1 MRSVP
6 VLVAVAL
13 GAVMLV
19 SGCGQRH
26 AGTPAGPPLAASPG
40 SSQSSPS
47 ASAAPMPSTVPGD
60 PGAASCGSAAPP
72 IALITI
78 SYADNGRTL
87 CVRPGT
93 AVQVY
98 LKGTATNEWSAI
110 HTTNEAVLAPR
121 TNGRLMLM
129 VGVTRASF
137 LAAHPGTA
145 TIRSFQQPCGPN
157 ATPGN
162 EAAQSGVMEC
172 GVIIAFHVTVK
183 VT

>member
-6 VLVAVAL
+6 VLVAVVL
-13 GAVMLV
+13 GAVVLA
-19 SGCGQRH
+19 SGCGRQH
-26 AGTPAGPPLAASPG
+26 VVTSAGPPLSASSG
-40 SSQSSPS
+40 SPS
-47 ASAAPMPSTVPGD
+47 SSSSTSAVPMPSPVPGG
-60 PGAASCGSAAPP
+60 PGTASCGSAAPP

-78 SYADNGRTL
+78 TYADNGRML

-98 LKGTATNEWSAI
+98 LKGTATNRWSPI
-110 HTTNEAVLAPR
+110 HTTNEAVLTPH

-129 VGVTRASF
+129 VGVTGASF
-137 LAAHPGTA
+137 LAVHRGTA
-145 TIRSFQQPCGPN
+145 TITSFRQPCGPN

>member
-13 GAVMLV
+13 GAVLLA
-19 SGCGQRH
+19 SGCGQQH
-26 AGTPAGPPLAASPG
+26 QGIPAGPPLSTTAPAPPAPSP
-40 SSQSSPS
+40 
-47 ASAAPMPSTVPGD
+47 APAD
-60 PGAASCGSAAPP
+60 PGPTARCGSTAPP
-72 IALITI
+72 INLITI
-78 SYADNGRTL
+78 TYADNGRTL

-98 LKGTATNEWSAI
+98 LKGAGSSRWLPI
-110 HTTNEAVLAPR
+110 HTSNEAVLAPHA
-121 TNGRLMLM
+121 NGRLTLM
-129 VGVTRASF
+129 AGVTGASF
-137 LAAHPGTA
+137 LAVHRGTA
-145 TIRSFQQPCGPN
+145 TISSFGRPCGPD

-162 EAAQSGVMEC
+162 AAAPGGVMEC

>member
-13 GAVMLV
+13 GAVVLA
-19 SGCGQRH
+19 SGCGQQH
-26 AGTPAGPPLAASPG
+26 AGTPASPPL
-40 SSQSSPS
+40 S
-47 ASAAPMPSTVPGD
+47 ASASPTPSPVPSD
-60 PGAASCGSAAPP
+60 PGTTAQCGSAAPP
-72 IALITI
+72 IALIRIT
-78 SYADNGRTL
+78 YADNGRTL

-98 LKGTATNEWSAI
+98 LTGTPTNHWSAI
-110 HTTNEAVLAPR
+110 HASSDVLIPR
-121 TNGRLMLM
+121 AHGRLILKL
-129 VGVTRASF
+129 GVTEASF
-137 LAAHPGTA
+137 LAAHQGTA

-162 EAAQSGVMEC
+162 SAAQSGVLEC

>member
-13 GAVMLV
+13 GAAVLA
-19 SGCGQRH
+19 SGCGRQH
-26 AGTPAGPPLAASPG
+26 AGTSAGPPLAAPSGSP
-40 SSQSSPS
+40 SSSSPT
-47 ASAAPMPSTVPGD
+47 SAAPMPSPVPGD
-60 PGAASCGSAAPP
+60 PGTASCGSAAPP

-78 SYADNGRTL
+78 TYADNGRTL

-98 LKGTATNEWSAI
+98 LKGTATNRWSAI
-110 HTTNEAVLAPR
+110 HTTNEAVLTPR

-129 VGVTRASF
+129 VGVTGASF